1 MKARRIASL
10 RFLALLLALLALS
23 SSLASV
29 SVSAQQGGFAAAA
42 GDFEPDIAGEPLAP
56 LAPAVEDEGGDEGK
70 APAPAPAAAARKA
83 AAAPAPA
90 AAAAAAPKD
99 KGGQQPKPAAAGTE
113 GPSPL
118 PYADL
123 LYTLL
128 ARRATFDPR
137 SKKLTLE
144 GVFPIV
150 AAVKIGKGD
159 GRGPTSLKGEGK
171 DRECSA
177 LVAKTARRSSAT
189 RFFGDSFKRN
199 GERVCSSLFFW
210 GSGGWRAGLGRERA
224 GARARERDSSGKSSP
239 QFSHFLLK
247 TQPSSRD
254 LAQLPDRPA
263 DGHRLLPHGSRA
275 RPKALRRPVSP
286 LGVDGRFPRR
296 ADRSRNREGDRGR
309 ARDDVSLAALLR
321 RRRRV
326 VGLSGLELR
335 QVARREGEQS
345 GPSGRHPRRRRPL
358 LEAGAPAE
366 RV

>member
-70 APAPAPAAAARKA
+70 APAPAPAAAARQA

-247 TQPSSRD
+247 TQNPTIVQGPGST
-254 LAQLPDRPA
+254 PRP
-263 DGHRLLPHGSRA
+263 PC
-275 RPKALRRPVSP
+275 
-286 LGVDGRFPRR
+286 
-296 ADRSRNREGDRGR
+296 
-309 ARDDVSLAALLR
+309 
-321 RRRRV
+321 
-326 VGLSGLELR
+326 
-335 QVARREGEQS
+335 
-345 GPSGRHPRRRRPL
+345 
-358 LEAGAPAE
+358 
-366 RV
+366 